1 MHHQKADF
9 LVTVKILLN
18 ISKLK
23 VTNKRNLFRFFQ
35 KVQQNFDLHVS
46 IIEKNPKSNLD
57 MSSYLMLLKNRP
69 FILLRISYGIAVGSS
84 MTFTTLLR
92 QLSAPFF
99 CSKWTSNEFNRLM
112 AQMSFTRTMCGF
124 IGSLASGALLDRF
137 GYFKLAFI
145 LDYLMI
151 LVFLI
156 LFCIRNVEH
165 NPLLFQKI
173 SNSFDFVSQPKKCYV
188 FKPCGSICLHGRRWP
203 LFQFDFFN
211 FFSIWLRSDLPS
223 PRKYNDRITVPNQP
237 LVESNSNASY
247 PIWNRVLQRISS
259 RYTNG
264 IVFRDWDDRGITS
277 DWIDSIDIYQRR

>member
-1 MHHQKADF
+1 
-9 LVTVKILLN
+9 
-18 ISKLK
+18 
-23 VTNKRNLFRFFQ
+23 
-35 KVQQNFDLHVS
+35 
-46 IIEKNPKSNLD
+46 

-69 FILLRISYGIAVGSS
+69 FILLMISYGIAVGSS

-156 LFCIRNVEH
+156 LFCIRNVEK
-165 NPLLFQKI
+165 NPLLFQKT
-173 SNSFDFVSQPKKCYV
+173 SNSLNFLSQPKKCYV

-203 LFQFDFFN
+203 LF
-211 FFSIWLRSDLPS
+211 
-223 PRKYNDRITVPNQP
+223 
-237 LVESNSNASY
+237 
-247 PIWNRVLQRISS
+247 
-259 RYTNG
+259 
-264 IVFRDWDDRGITS
+264 
-277 DWIDSIDIYQRR
+277 